1 MEGRGEGQGG
11 GIYEGGS
18 DGWTGVWVGGVR
30 GRNNG
35 SCRRRECGR
44 WEMGRHGGP
53 KVSQDVHALQVQARC
68 MLSLAGLGRPGA
80 PGSDRGA
87 ARFARNSV
95 VMAAVGPLILSS
107 RRERG
112 CWRSSGW
119 SSGKES
125 ASRVPIRHVQPGSAS
140 SKRAR
145 LALPLA
151 VPWTG
156 GPSLLSRGLGDMRT
170 LVGTPPTW
178 PSPALP
184 CLPACLLKKIATGCW
199 LLEGRHAGCQSQQ
212 NVARMLLMVS
222 LLSWTDITN
231 THTQAY

>member
-1 MEGRGEGQGG
+1 MEGRGGGQGG

-18 DGWTGVWVGGVR
+18 DGWTGVWVGGGR
-30 GRNNG
+30 GRKNG
-35 SCRRRECGR
+35 SCRRRE
-44 WEMGRHGGP
+44 MGDGKTRRPQGFPRPAWLHGCMP
-53 KVSQDVHALQVQARC
+53 ASARPLHALTRRPRAAR
-68 MLSLAGLGRPGA
+68 G

-87 ARFARNSV
+87 ARFARNFV

-156 GPSLLSRGLGDMRT
+156 GPSLLSRATRGQGH
-170 LVGTPPTW
+170 LVGTPPNL
-178 PSPALP
+178 ALT
-184 CLPACLLKKIATGCW
+184 CLLAC
-199 LLEGRHAGCQSQQ
+199 AAC
-212 NVARMLLMVS
+212 
-222 LLSWTDITN
+222 
-231 THTQAY
+231 